1 MQMACGTRGI
11 VNKVKR
17 GSVFVEGVNGDEYVM
32 VKTVLSSLV
41 YLTSPNLTICAAE
54 PKQTHERIIKIFHGI
69 ICNQVTTSENQ
80 LVY

>member
-32 VKTVLSSLV
+32 VKTNLSSLV
-41 YLTSPNLTICAAE
+41 YLN
-54 PKQTHERIIKIFHGI
+54 
-69 ICNQVTTSENQ
+69 
-80 LVY
+80 